1 MSQIPRITLNP
12 LLKGKHKSHPFQQTN
27 ELWFSCRFESLLQ
40 RDDTIQNN
48 PANSVIL
55 WHWNFFHHT
64 DGPLRFAYF
73 MFEVKNTPWKSDT
86 NIKNDGLENGS
97 PLFLSTNRHTS
108 LAENLTSR
116 VEVGSSCL
124 RRVWYNSCCAG
135 FQPSTVVVLV
145 GRELY
150 FWWRIC
156 TTIFAKPLF
165 PC

>member
-1 MSQIPRITLNP
+1 MSYSSEVENLDVIYISSYLQMSQIPRITLNP

-64 DGPLRFAYF
+64 DRPLRFAYF

-86 NIKNDGLENGS
+86 NIKNDGLEMVLLYS
-97 PLFLSTNRHTS
+97 FQQIDILHWLKIW
-108 LAENLTSR
+108 LA
-116 VEVGSSCL
+116 GL
-124 RRVWYNSCCAG
+124 RL
-135 FQPSTVVVLV
+135 VVHAYD
-145 GRELY
+145 E
-150 FWWRIC
+150 FD
-156 TTIFAKPLF
+156 TIPAVQDFSHQQ
-165 PC
+165 